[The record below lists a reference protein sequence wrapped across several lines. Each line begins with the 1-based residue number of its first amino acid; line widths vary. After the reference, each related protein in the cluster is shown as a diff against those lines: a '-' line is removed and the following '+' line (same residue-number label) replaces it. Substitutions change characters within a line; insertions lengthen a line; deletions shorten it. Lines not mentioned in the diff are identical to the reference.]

1 MSNSGAWGPT
11 PPGVDLTEDQNM
23 DIISSVVA
31 IMVVG
36 LSSVVLRMITRLMKT
51 GPGLAADD
59 YVILFAAAM
68 GIGTAVCCLIS
79 VQWGGGK
86 HLWVVTHDEFT
97 KLYQTTYAFV
107 IIYITCISA
116 TKISILLFY
125 RRIFGTGIVWAVVL
139 VLTCAHWA
147 EVTITW
153 LVGCRP
159 IDYYWRQYTDPTA
172 TGSCIDAPLFY
183 FCNGIIGLVIDVA
196 ILLVPTPTIW
206 KLNLPT
212 TKKIFVGGILL
223 LGGFVC
229 VASAVRIVMMDQ
241 LVKSPDFTWAM
252 SKVFIWSCCE
262 PFVGIVCACLP
273 TYAPLVRSLWRR
285 TGSSYAGMPDD
296 DRYIS
301 DKSKSGH
308 LTSKLM
314 MSSNGKKSTVTR
326 ERDSEAF
333 RGDDEIEL
341 TVDISS
347 SASSGGGRR
356 DRGGKEPPS
365 SSSSATGKTLAAGER
380 EQAVFYHG
388 EIMVRKDFSWESS
401 S

>member
-11 PPGVDLTEDQNM
+11 PPGVDLTENQDM

-31 IMVVG
+31 IMVIG
-36 LSSVVLRMITRLMKT
+36 LSSVVLRVITRLMKS
-51 GPGLAADD
+51 GPGLAVDD

-86 HLWVVTHDEFT
+86 HLWVVTHSEFT

-139 VLTCAHWA
+139 GLTCAHWA
-147 EVTITW
+147 EVTVTW
-153 LVGCRP
+153 LAGCRP
-159 IDYYWRQYTDPTA
+159 IDYYWRQYTDPSA
-172 TGSCIDAPLFY
+172 TGTCIDAPLFY

-229 VASAVRIVMMDQ
+229 VASAIRIVMMDQ

-285 TGSSYAGMPDD
+285 TGSSYAGMPDEGGK
-296 DRYIS
+296 YTS
-301 DKSKSGH
+301 DKSKLASRI
-308 LTSKLM
+308 
-314 MSSNGKKSTVTR
+314 MSSTVGKSKKGGTVTKDR
-326 ERDSEAF
+326 ESQGF

-347 SASSGGGRR
+347 GT
-356 DRGGKEPPS
+356 KQPPS
-365 SSSSATGKTLAAGER
+365 SSSSATGKTGNET
-380 EQAVFYHG
+380 AVFYHHG